1 MNKHRYHTTGVKQ
14 VDWEAIGRSAGTD
27 RTVFAVDVAKED
39 FVAALMKPDRS
50 VLVTIKWK
58 HPEETR
64 EMVETLLKNV
74 AMEHLEVVL
83 EPSGTYGDPVR
94 ELFAGLGVAVY
105 MASPKRVH
113 DAAEIYDG
121 VPSLHDAKAAYLI
134 GRLHLEEGSRPWA
147 TISVVRKDLRAA
159 IEIMD
164 LHRDQQQRDLN
175 RLEGL
180 PARHWPEAT
189 GLLNHGSI
197 AMLSLLECYGSPANI
212 TANRAA
218 ARQRMRRTGRGFLK
232 DDKITQLL
240 DSAEATLGLACSDL
254 ETRYLQAVAK
264 DALRAHHEALVAQR
278 VVESLAT
285 EEVPT
290 KPLTPVIGKVTSAIL
305 IAYQGAPTN
314 YPSARSYLKALG
326 LNLKEHSSG
335 KHRGQLK
342 ITKRGHG
349 ISRRYLYYA
358 ALRLI
363 RDDEVVQAWYR
374 SKVQRDGGRIKSK
387 AIIAIMRKLVQALW
401 HVSRGETFDSR
412 RLFDTRHLGLT
423 G

>member
-1 MNKHRYHTTGVKQ
+1 VG
-14 VDWEAIGRSAGTD
+14 ED
-27 RTVFAVDVAKED
+27 RLIFAVDVAKED

-50 VLVTIKWK
+50 VLVTIKWQ
-58 HPEETR
+58 HPQETR
-64 EMVETLLKNV
+64 AMMEALVRHVSVEQLD
-74 AMEHLEVVL
+74 VVL

-94 ELFAGLGVAVY
+94 EAFTRLGALVY

-134 GRLHLEEGSRPWA
+134 GRLHLDGGSRPWQA
-147 TISVVRKDLRAA
+147 FSESRRNLRAA
-159 IEIMD
+159 IDTMD
-164 LHRDQQQRDLN
+164 LYRSQEQRDLN

-180 PARHWPEAT
+180 LARYWPEAPR
-189 GLLNHGSI
+189 LLKAGSI
-197 AMLSLLECYGSPANI
+197 TLLKLLEAYGSPAQVA
-212 TANRAA
+212 ANRAA
-218 ARQRMRRTGRGFLK
+218 AKELMRRTGQWFLSI
-232 DDKITQLL
+232 DTIDQLV
-240 DSAEATLGLACSDL
+240 DSAETTLGLTCSAQ

-264 DALRAHHEALVAQR
+264 DALRAHHENRAAQR
-278 VVESLAT
+278 LVESLAAG
-285 EEVPT
+285 E
-290 KPLTPVIGKVTSAIL
+290 PLTEALAPVIGKVTSAVL
-305 IAYQGAPTN
+305 VSHQGSPKD
-314 YPSARSYLKALG
+314 YPSAKSYLKALG

-335 KHRGQLK
+335 KHRGQLT

-358 ALRLI
+358 VLRLI
-363 RDDEVVQAWYR
+363 RDDRVVQAWYR
-374 SKVQRDGGRIKSK
+374 SKVQRDGGHLKKK

-412 RLFDTRHLGLT
+412 RLFDTRHLGLA